1 MGDTISFEIRGSKVE
16 SASNPWEEWASGCPC
31 DVCDDIKYEDGISA
45 NEDCFRAQKHGST
58 EHLIRDIKCSSSE
71 HYQVMCDAVHLE
83 CAQDPSLNAAAHS
96 MSVEGENGAEHDAV
110 QKPVDDMNPIALT
123 LIGAVVV
130 VVIALLFVMM
140 RGRTKK
146 EQTAKET
153 VAEMSEVV
161 DAPNVVHVAD
171 DTVEVPTES
180 AVAEPSIPET
190 TANGMEEAVEVKVNT
205 ESV

>member
-1 MGDTISFEIRGSKVE
+1 MGDK
-16 SASNPWEEWASGCPC
+16 GCHF
-31 DVCDDIKYEDGISA
+31 D
-45 NEDCFRAQKHGST
+45 RAYNWGST
-58 EHLIRDIKCSSSE
+58 ECVPTDL
-71 HYQVMCDAVHLE
+71 
-83 CAQDPSLNAAAHS
+83 SLNAAAHS
-96 MSVEGENGAEHDAV
+96 MSVEGDNGAEHDAV

-161 DAPNVVHVAD
+161 DAPKVVHVAD
-171 DTVEVPTES
+171 DMVEAPTET
-180 AVAEPSIPET
+180 AVVEPSIPET